1 MKSNVTGQNPGIKSQ
16 ALFSRKSVE
25 AILGFVV
32 LFVIGVSVY
41 FAFLST
47 DLKPEG
53 GYEVTAQF
61 TAVDGLVV
69 GSDVRIGGVKIGAVI
84 DQKVDPQTFKAVV
97 TMTIRSDVRL
107 TGDTRVR
114 IGNDGLLGGNY
125 IKLEPGAGKKF
136 VGDGAELRK
145 TKDVI
150 SLGELLERV
159 LALVRE
165 EPATQSPEL

>member
-1 MKSNVTGQNPGIKSQ
+1 MLSNVREKDQGIGSQ
-16 ALFSRKSVE
+16 ALFSRKSAE
-25 AILGFVV
+25 AFLGFVV
-32 LFVIGVSVY
+32 LLVIGISVY
-41 FAFLST
+41 FAFIST

-53 GYEVTAQF
+53 GFKVTAQF
-61 TAVDGLVV
+61 TAVDGLVI
-69 GSDVRIGGVKIGAVI
+69 GSDVRIGGVKIGTVI

-97 TMTIRSDVRL
+97 TMTIRPDIRL

-114 IGNDGLLGGNY
+114 IGSDGLLGGNY
-125 IKLEPGAGKKF
+125 IKLEPGAGKKS

-150 SLGELLERV
+150 SLGALLERV

-165 EPATQSPEL
+165 GPVSQSPEL

>member
-1 MKSNVTGQNPGIKSQ
+1 MKSNVKGKDREIGPQ
-16 ALFSRKSVE
+16 ALFSRKSAE
-25 AILGFVV
+25 AFVGFVV
-32 LFVIGVSVY
+32 LSIIGISVY

-53 GYEVTAQF
+53 GYKVTAQF

-69 GSDVRIGGVKIGAVI
+69 GSDVRIGGVKVGAVT

-107 TGDTRVR
+107 ASDTRVR

-125 IKLEPGAGKKF
+125 IKLEPGGGKKS

-165 EPATQSPEL
+165 GPATQSPEL

>member
-1 MKSNVTGQNPGIKSQ
+1 M
-16 ALFSRKSVE
+16 
-25 AILGFVV
+25 
-32 LFVIGVSVY
+32 
-41 FAFLST
+41 
-47 DLKPEG
+47 
-53 GYEVTAQF
+53 
-61 TAVDGLVV
+61 
-69 GSDVRIGGVKIGAVI
+69 RIGGVKVGAVT

-107 TGDTRVR
+107 ASDTRVR

-125 IKLEPGAGKKF
+125 IKLEPGGEKKS

-165 EPATQSPEL
+165 GPATQSPEL

>member
-1 MKSNVTGQNPGIKSQ
+1 MKSNVKGKDPEIRSQ
-16 ALFSRKSVE
+16 ALFSRKSAE
-25 AILGFVV
+25 AVLGFVV
-32 LFVIGVSVY
+32 LLGIGISVY

-53 GYEVTAQF
+53 GYKVTAQF
-61 TAVDGLVV
+61 TAVDGLVI
-69 GSDVRIGGVKIGAVI
+69 GSDVRIGGVKVGAVI
-84 DQKVDPQTFKAVV
+84 NQKVDPQTFKAVV
-97 TMTIRSDVRL
+97 TMTIRSGVRL

-125 IKLEPGAGKKF
+125 IKLEAGGGKKSI
-136 VGDGAELRK
+136 GDGAELRK

-165 EPATQSPEL
+165 GPATQSPEL

>member
-1 MKSNVTGQNPGIKSQ
+1 MKSNVRGKNPDIGAQ
-16 ALFSRKSVE
+16 ALFSRKSAE
-25 AILGFVV
+25 AFLGLVV
-32 LFVIGVSVY
+32 LLVIGISVY
-41 FAFLST
+41 FAFIST

-53 GYEVTAQF
+53 GLKITAQF
-61 TAVDGLVV
+61 TAVDGLVI
-69 GSDVRIGGVKIGAVI
+69 GSDVRIGGVKVGTVI

-97 TMTIRSDVRL
+97 TMTIRPDIRL

-125 IKLEPGAGKKF
+125 IKLEPGGGKKS

-165 EPATQSPEL
+165 GPVSESPEL